1 MSNKNYFMPLTNQ
14 TVIKG
19 VYDDEDMIKQQAP
32 KKKENKDR
40 DLEAIFN
47 EIDYGVNIDES
58 IIYFHGDIMLGNL
71 FDFVSKVR
79 IILANRPLDKSGDPI
94 NLLINTNGGDVYEAN
109 GIIDYINSL
118 PVPVNVIARGRAMS
132 AGAMI
137 LCCGTGIRAASKNTS
152 IMMHEA
158 SAEIYGKT
166 ADLKAN
172 ADHIDELEDS
182 FYKMLATKSN
192 QPEEFWIKACRK
204 DFYMTAAKALEYG
217 LIDQII

>member
-1 MSNKNYFMPLTNQ
+1 MSKKNLYDEPLTKNIAATKKIETPEVEKEFEQ
-14 TVIKG
+14 DVYKEFEFGFNSQDSVI
-19 VYDDEDMIKQQAP
+19 Y
-32 KKKENKDR
+32 
-40 DLEAIFN
+40 L
-47 EIDYGVNIDES
+47 
-58 IIYFHGDIMLGNL
+58 HGDIQNGNL
-71 FDFVSKVR
+71 FDIVSKCR
-79 IILANRPLDKSGDPI
+79 MILKFRPEEDAEKPI
-94 NLLINTNGGDVYEAN
+94 TVLLNSNGGDVYEAL
-109 GIIDYINSL
+109 GIIDYFDSL
-118 PVPVNVIARGRAMS
+118 PVPVNVVARGRAMS
-132 AGAMI
+132 AAAMI
-137 LCCGTGIRAASKNTS
+137 LCSASGVRAASKNTT

>member
-1 MSNKNYFMPLTNQ
+1 MAKKNLYDEPLTTNVAATKKIETPEAEKDFDQ
-14 TVIKG
+14 D
-19 VYDDEDMIKQQAP
+19 VY
-32 KKKENKDR
+32 KEF
-40 DLEAIFN
+40 EFGFN
-47 EIDYGVNIDES
+47 SQDS
-58 IIYFHGDIMLGNL
+58 IIYLHGDIQNGNL
-71 FDFVSKVR
+71 FDIVSKCR
-79 IILANRPLDKSGDPI
+79 MILKYRPEEDAEKPI
-94 NLLINTNGGDVYEAN
+94 TVLLNSNGGDVYEAL
-109 GIIDYINSL
+109 GIIDYFDSL
-118 PVPVNVIARGRAMS
+118 PVPVNVVARGRAMS
-132 AGAMI
+132 AAAMI
-137 LCCGTGIRAASKNTS
+137 LCSASGVRAASKNTT

>member
-1 MSNKNYFMPLTNQ
+1 MSRKNLYDEPISTKEAATKKIESSSIEKDFEQ
-14 TVIKG
+14 D
-19 VYDDEDMIKQQAP
+19 VY
-32 KKKENKDR
+32 KEF
-40 DLEAIFN
+40 EFGFN
-47 EIDYGVNIDES
+47 SQDS
-58 IIYFHGDIMLGNL
+58 IIYLHGDIQNGNL
-71 FDFVSKVR
+71 FDIVSKCR
-79 IILANRPLDKSGDPI
+79 MILNYRPEEDAEKPI
-94 NLLINTNGGDVYEAN
+94 TVLLNSNGGDVYEAL
-109 GIIDYINSL
+109 GIIDYFETL
-118 PVPVNVIARGRAMS
+118 PVPVNIVARGRAMS
-132 AGAMI
+132 AAAMI
-137 LCCGTGIRAASKNTS
+137 LCSATGIRAASKNTT

-217 LIDQII
+217 LIDQIL

>member
-1 MSNKNYFMPLTNQ
+1 MAKKNLYDEPLTTNVAATKKIETPEIEKEFDQ
-14 TVIKG
+14 D
-19 VYDDEDMIKQQAP
+19 VY
-32 KKKENKDR
+32 KEF
-40 DLEAIFN
+40 EFGFN
-47 EIDYGVNIDES
+47 SQDS
-58 IIYFHGDIMLGNL
+58 IIYLHGDIQNGNL
-71 FDFVSKVR
+71 FDIVSKCR
-79 IILANRPLDKSGDPI
+79 MILKYRPEEDAEKPI
-94 NLLINTNGGDVYEAN
+94 TVLLNSNGGDVYEAL
-109 GIIDYINSL
+109 GIIDYFDSL
-118 PVPVNVIARGRAMS
+118 PVPVNVVARGRAMS
-132 AGAMI
+132 AAAMI
-137 LCCGTGIRAASKNTS
+137 LCSASGVRAASKNTT

>member
-1 MSNKNYFMPLTNQ
+1 MAKKNLYDEPLTTNVAATKKIETPEAEKDFDQ
-14 TVIKG
+14 D
-19 VYDDEDMIKQQAP
+19 VY
-32 KKKENKDR
+32 KEF
-40 DLEAIFN
+40 EFGFN
-47 EIDYGVNIDES
+47 SQDS
-58 IIYFHGDIMLGNL
+58 IIYLHGDIQNGNL
-71 FDFVSKVR
+71 FDIVSKCR
-79 IILANRPLDKSGDPI
+79 MILKYRPEEDAKKPI
-94 NLLINTNGGDVYEAN
+94 TVLLNSNGGDVYEAL
-109 GIIDYINSL
+109 GIIDYFDSL
-118 PVPVNVIARGRAMS
+118 PVPVNVVARGRAMS
-132 AGAMI
+132 AAAMI
-137 LCCGTGIRAASKNTS
+137 LCSASGVRAASKNTT

>member
-1 MSNKNYFMPLTNQ
+1 MSKKNLYDEPLTKNVAATKKIETPEVEKEFEQ
-14 TVIKG
+14 DVYKEFEFGFNSQDSVI
-19 VYDDEDMIKQQAP
+19 Y
-32 KKKENKDR
+32 
-40 DLEAIFN
+40 L
-47 EIDYGVNIDES
+47 
-58 IIYFHGDIMLGNL
+58 HGDIQNGNL
-71 FDFVSKVR
+71 FDIVSKCR
-79 IILANRPLDKSGDPI
+79 MILKFRPEEDAEKPI
-94 NLLINTNGGDVYEAN
+94 TVLLNSNGGDVYEAL
-109 GIIDYINSL
+109 GIIDYFDSL
-118 PVPVNVIARGRAMS
+118 PVPVNVVARGRAMS
-132 AGAMI
+132 AAAMI
-137 LCCGTGIRAASKNTS
+137 LCSASGVRAASKNTT

>member
-1 MSNKNYFMPLTNQ
+1 MILNYRPEEDAEKPI
-14 TVIKG
+14 TV
-19 VYDDEDMIKQQAP
+19 
-32 KKKENKDR
+32 
-40 DLEAIFN
+40 
-47 EIDYGVNIDES
+47 
-58 IIYFHGDIMLGNL
+58 
-71 FDFVSKVR
+71 
-79 IILANRPLDKSGDPI
+79 
-94 NLLINTNGGDVYEAN
+94 LLNSNGGDVYEAL
-109 GIIDYINSL
+109 GIIDYFETL
-118 PVPVNVIARGRAMS
+118 PVPVNIVARGRAMS
-132 AGAMI
+132 AAAMI
-137 LCCGTGIRAASKNTS
+137 LCSATGIRAASKNTT

-217 LIDQII
+217 LIDQIL